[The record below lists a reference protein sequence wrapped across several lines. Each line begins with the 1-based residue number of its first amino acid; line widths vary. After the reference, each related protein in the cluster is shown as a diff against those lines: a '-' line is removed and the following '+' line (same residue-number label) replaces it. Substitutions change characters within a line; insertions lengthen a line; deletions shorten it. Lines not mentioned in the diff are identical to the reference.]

1 MYDLWRKNGRC
12 HALLW
17 FKPISTMLKVGI
29 EKGRAFWMLL
39 LFSFDGTG
47 FEPAAETNYPHKRSL
62 GFTTYNDQ
70 PFAIGSYY
78 NPYNLKTEVYEK
90 FRTWT
95 TLPDYPFTYTTG

>member
-1 MYDLWRKNGRC
+1 
-12 HALLW
+12 
-17 FKPISTMLKVGI
+17 MLV
-29 EKGRAFWMLL
+29 
-39 LFSFDGTG
+39 LFSFDGTE
-47 FEPAAETNYPHKRSL
+47 FQTQAETNYPHKRSL